1 MGQLLYVIFD
11 LVAHVLMI
19 SPSVFS
25 PYAQTYYNRT
35 NLILQFDPYQ
45 PGGNTIKQCLI
56 ICMGLCVRSDEWR
69 AGRKDKDAG

>member
-45 PGGNTIKQCLI
+45 PGGNAIDLI
-56 ICMGLCVRSDEWR
+56 FDNLYVPLCSPVKAEIHTDS
-69 AGRKDKDAG
+69 